1 MPLQFP
7 SLISE
12 LNLIAVLSLLNFASG
27 YRRALHEQTG
37 RGAWDNIRALVFS
50 LYISGASGTDVDFLS
65 AQGMQRIDNTV
76 VAELMRV
83 EVHVERPHEGIPG
96 VTVGEVGGPMY
107 ELVQMITRTMNETG
121 KALVEMGYQDL
132 GMFVLEAL
140 KNGQKKAKG
149 PGGEPDV
156 DVVLEQIVKAI
167 PAFQDMYTADGQG
180 EYPTL

>member
-7 SLISE
+7 SLVEE

-27 YRRALHEQTG
+27 YRRVLHEQTN

-50 LYISGASGTDVDFLS
+50 LYISASSGTATDFLS
-65 AQGMQRIDNTV
+65 ARGMQAITISS
-76 VAELMRV
+76 VAEQMRV
-83 EVHVERPHEGIPG
+83 DVHVERLHESIPG

-107 ELVQMITRTMNETG
+107 ELVQLITTTMNETG
-121 KALVEMGYQDL
+121 SVLAEMGYASL

-140 KNGQKKAKG
+140 KNGQKAAKG
-149 PGGEPDV
+149 GDPDL

-167 PAFQDMYTADGQG
+167 PAFRDMSTIDGKR
-180 EYPTL
+180 E